1 MGEIEQESQEI
12 QIRVMLLADAAQAV
26 GGKLY
31 VLGGGFDRI
40 NMPTV
45 PFSHRFDL
53 AMLIQVPWV
62 ATNQPYQIVVE
73 LQDADGE
80 PMGYRAEATME
91 TGRPPGIRQGTAL
104 TIPIA
109 IPVIADFSGPGRY
122 VLQASINGREA
133 NRVAIEA
140 VALPNAGPPTD

>member
-1 MGEIEQESQEI
+1 MNEVEQESLEI

-53 AMLIQVPWV
+53 AMLIEVPWV
-62 ATNQPYQIVVE
+62 ATNQPFQVVVE
-73 LQDADGE
+73 LHDADGE

-91 TGRPPGIRQGTAL
+91 TGRPPGTRQGTAL
-104 TIPIA
+104 TV
-109 IPVIADFSGPGRY
+109 PVAVPVVADFPGPGRY
-122 VLQASINGREA
+122 ILQASINGREA
-133 NRVAIEA
+133 NRVALEA
-140 VALPNAGPPTD
+140 VALPNVAAAA